1 MIQYAILKISPR
13 FLRWYRKFTLD
24 INQLISYLPRSRHL
38 LEVGCGVGSLTYM
51 ITQRPQDLK
60 ITAIDINQKNIF
72 YAQKYNLFQS
82 ISFYLKTLGTLEGKY
97 DCILFSDVIHHIPP
111 TEYNSFF
118 EKCVNPLNPN
128 GYILIKDIPMKFCH
142 LAFFSRQVYI
152 RI

>member
-60 ITAIDINQKNIF
+60 ITAIDINQKKYFLRSKIQFIPIYFFLSKNI
-72 YAQKYNLFQS
+72 
-82 ISFYLKTLGTLEGKY
+82 G
-97 DCILFSDVIHHIPP
+97 
-111 TEYNSFF
+111 
-118 EKCVNPLNPN
+118 NP
-128 GYILIKDIPMKFCH
+128 
-142 LAFFSRQVYI
+142 
-152 RI
+152 